1 MYDFSCPACLTHQF
15 SSRSLCLSPPPA
27 TTTSITAGPHKIVQS
42 PTLRLARA
50 LRCRCG
56 HLLGDWILS
65 NAADDNCLD
74 GGSPTSDAWQVT
86 GVWTA
91 AADGRPLPQT
101 GDLLALAARNEET
114 RRAVGVK
121 AARLAIVAEGL
132 AVQLVEVAKRY
143 LAKFAAGGAAT
154 MLNGLATVQ
163 IVEALAE
170 KIAEQIEVL
179 RKEET
184 EKILGVKKS
193 VKNNEIN

>member
-27 TTTSITAGPHKIVQS
+27 TTTSITAGPHRIVQS

-65 NAADDNCLD
+65 NSDDDHD
-74 GGSPTSDAWQVT
+74 GGSPTSDSWQVT

-91 AADGRPLPQT
+91 AADGRLLPQT

-121 AARLAIVAEGL
+121 AARLALLAEGL
-132 AVQLVEVAKRY
+132 AVQLVEVTKRY

-163 IVEALAE
+163 IVEALAD

-184 EKILGVKKS
+184 EKNLGVKKS